1 MLGTSWQGE
10 MGKQD
15 LFFEAYDRE
24 DVAYGLQPS
33 AELASYLAQVEPRG
47 EAIDLGAGA
56 GRDTLA
62 LAKAGLNVRAIDLS
76 DRGLDRVVERA
87 RRMRVLDRVAT
98 IVGDA
103 REVDLPVNTFSVL
116 VATTVLCHLSAD
128 DGLQLWKRMA
138 AAINDTGMVYA
149 EVHTTEDPG
158 SDESP
163 GCENR
168 NPVSETASAVI
179 HYFRSGELLRW
190 AMHCPTLRVLRYEER
205 LEWDYTHGQPHQ
217 HGKAILVAVR
227 QGYYPPW
234 YGHPIAFAKRP
245 DDT

>member
-1 MLGTSWQGE
+1 

-33 AELASYLAQVEPRG
+33 AELAAYLAQVKPRG

-62 LAKAGLNVRAIDLS
+62 LAKAGLTVRAVDLS

-87 RRMRVLDRVAT
+87 RRMRLLDRVTT

-103 REVDLPVNTFSVL
+103 RRVDLPERTFSVI
-116 VATTVLCHLSAD
+116 VATTVLCHLTEE
-128 DGLQLWKRMA
+128 DGLELWKRIS
-138 AAINDTGMVYA
+138 AAINDSGMIYA

-163 GCENR
+163 GRENR
-168 NPVSETASAVI
+168 NPVSETASAVV
-179 HYFRSGELLRW
+179 HYFRPGELLRW
-190 AMHCPTLRVLRYEER
+190 AMHSRTLRVLRYEER
-205 LEWDYTHGQPHQ
+205 LEWDYTHGKPHQ

-227 QGYYPPW
+227 DGFFPPW
-234 YGHPIAFAKRP
+234 YGHPVAFAKRP
-245 DDT
+245 DDTEPQ

>member
-1 MLGTSWQGE
+1 MSKRGE

-33 AELASYLAQVEPRG
+33 AELATYLAQVKPRG

-62 LAKAGLNVRAIDLS
+62 LAKAGLNVRAVDLS

-87 RRMRVLDRVAT
+87 KRMRVLDRVKT

-103 REVDLPVNTFSVL
+103 REVDLPANTFSVL
-116 VATTVLCHLSAD
+116 VATTVLCHLSED
-128 DGLQLWKRMA
+128 DGLELWKRMA
-138 AAINDTGMVYA
+138 AAIDDSGMIYA

-163 GCENR
+163 GRENR

-179 HYFRSGELLRW
+179 HYFRPGELLRW
-190 AMHCPTLRVLRYEER
+190 AMHSPSLRVLRYEER
-205 LEWDYTHGQPHQ
+205 LEWDYTHGTPHQ

-227 QGYYPPW
+227 QGFYPPW
-234 YGHPIAFAKRP
+234 YGHPIAFAKRS
-245 DDT
+245 DET

>member
-1 MLGTSWQGE
+1 MLDTSWQDE
-10 MGKQD
+10 MGKRD
-15 LFFEAYDRE
+15 LFFEAYDRD
-24 DVAYGLQPS
+24 DVAYGLRPS
-33 AELASYLAQVEPRG
+33 ADLASYLAQVKPQG

-62 LAKAGLNVRAIDLS
+62 LAKAGLQVRAVDLS
-76 DRGLDRVVERA
+76 GRGLDRVVERA
-87 RRMRVLDRVAT
+87 RQMRLLDRVTT
-98 IVGDA
+98 ITGDA
-103 REVDLPVNTFSVL
+103 REVDLPANTFSVL
-116 VATTVLCHLSAD
+116 VATTVLCHLSED
-128 DGLQLWKRMA
+128 DGLELWKRMA
-138 AAINDTGMVYA
+138 AAIDDSGMIYA

-158 SDESP
+158 CDESP
-163 GCENR
+163 GRENC

-179 HYFRSGELLRW
+179 HYFRPGELLRW
-190 AMHCPTLRVLRYEER
+190 AMHWPSLRVLRYEER

-227 QGYYPPW
+227 QGFYPPW